1 MHKMAGSFHIDFT
14 MRVKIY
20 FAVTQSKYGQLEL
33 KLHVCTTDGGSRQS
47 WYPASPTSKDLGMY
61 GTPDLTCLVFAMI
74 QRVHVDDLHHVCCI
88 AMQCYALLCSWPH
101 IDTVQAS

>member
-1 MHKMAGSFHIDFT
+1 
-14 MRVKIY
+14 
-20 FAVTQSKYGQLEL
+20 
-33 KLHVCTTDGGSRQS
+33 
-47 WYPASPTSKDLGMY
+47 MY